1 MKIDALNPNI
11 LRIAIHQED
20 KDPHYGSC
28 IWAYYDFDLDR
39 YMLNIQ
45 SDCGNAAY
53 RWCETPDSESFL
65 QLMARIDDDYLM
77 HKLFAPEHV
86 VVFATIQG
94 IRNILGIGGEFG
106 YQDESL
112 DEDELENLEY
122 AIDDLQEKLAYS
134 SESYETAKYVVEEWN
149 NYHDFDIDCVYDCVV
164 VDFSAW
170 QKRIVEFFRD
180 YVQPKIREI
189 INLDANVEYLEG

>member
-1 MKIDALNPNI
+1 MKIDALKPNI
-11 LRIAIHQED
+11 LRIAVHQED
-20 KDPHYGSC
+20 KDPNYGSC
-28 IWAYYDFDLDR
+28 LWAYFDFDLDR

-53 RWCETPDSESFL
+53 RWCATPDSESFL

-77 HKLFAPEHV
+77 YKLFEPEHV
-86 VVFATIQG
+86 VVYATIQG
-94 IRNILGIGGEFG
+94 IRDILGIGG
-106 YQDESL
+106 DDSHK
-112 DEDELENLEY
+112 DEDMLEDEREWLEE

-134 SESYETAKYVVEEWN
+134 SESCEVAKYVVEEWN
-149 NYHDFDIDCVYDCVV
+149 NYHDLDIDCVYDCVV